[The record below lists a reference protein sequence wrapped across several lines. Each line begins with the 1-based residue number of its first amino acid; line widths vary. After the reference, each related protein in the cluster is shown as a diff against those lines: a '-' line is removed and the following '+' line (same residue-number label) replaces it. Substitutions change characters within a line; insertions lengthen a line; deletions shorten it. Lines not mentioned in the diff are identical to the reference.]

1 LHLSLK
7 AITFTKL
14 SYFLKKGFVPF
25 DESKKVRFCL
35 DCGQLYKAPK
45 DAPLDD
51 IYVLRKKNNNAQI
64 PFLDFGNRTYF
75 EKSKL
80 GMLDSVLR
88 IFDERYKD
96 VCQIEFEN
104 LETAAVCNDVANPKG
119 KENPKWLAQLGKM
132 FDGKTIGIKNYAEEP
147 LDAAIAMLASKVER
161 RSGASVVIGETGDAC
176 IKIVESREFYEAHPD
191 IKDPYGVDE
200 GVAVQHITKETLL
213 DDAEGTYSCADV
225 FIKEMAIKRDI
236 KNQFMGTL
244 DWPSFGLKGS
254 WVFYRF
260 VRRHKKDESDEYWR
274 LEISEEGKLSF
285 SNVLDENSFEWEYA
299 GELEKVNDGNCNY
312 AVIASDGSIN
322 RIYEEYDTGVA
333 LFAVPDFKTI
343 GDKLR
348 RGETISRSAD
358 GRAAYLQESIDVAY
372 APIDERSAYF
382 YSGVIGKGMQSS
394 LARAALLRRIV
405 AVGESR
411 LLIDELL
418 PLMDVDIVRLR
429 NTTVIPFPFKYLREY
444 CASLTPKSN

>member
-1 LHLSLK
+1 
-7 AITFTKL
+7 
-14 SYFLKKGFVPF
+14 
-25 DESKKVRFCL
+25 
-35 DCGQLYKAPK
+35 
-45 DAPLDD
+45 
-51 IYVLRKKNNNAQI
+51 
-64 PFLDFGNRTYF
+64 
-75 EKSKL
+75 
-80 GMLDSVLR
+80 
-88 IFDERYKD
+88 
-96 VCQIEFEN
+96 
-104 LETAAVCNDVANPKG
+104 
-119 KENPKWLAQLGKM
+119 
-132 FDGKTIGIKNYAEEP
+132 
-147 LDAAIAMLASKVER
+147 
-161 RSGASVVIGETGDAC
+161 
-176 IKIVESREFYEAHPD
+176 
-191 IKDPYGVDE
+191 
-200 GVAVQHITKETLL
+200 
-213 DDAEGTYSCADV
+213 
-225 FIKEMAIKRDI
+225 
-236 KNQFMGTL
+236 
-244 DWPSFGLKGS
+244 
-254 WVFYRF
+254 VFYRF
-260 VRRHKKDESDEYWR
+260 IRRHKKDESDEYWR